1 MWRELNSWCDGSGVG
16 AAEEKGPPPPTPFR
30 WYEEPA
36 ETKCI
41 EYFFFVNKNMFSR
54 FRRLF
59 DLSPIAICP
68 RPTVLYIYKR
78 KIGTYSTVQC
88 TCTVQYTYVLE
99 LNMRLT
105 ML

>member
-68 RPTVLYIYKR
+68 QYCIYIKEKLVRIVLY
-78 KIGTYSTVQC
+78 SVH
-88 TCTVQYTYVLE
+88 VQYSIL
-99 LNMRLT
+99 MFWS
-105 ML
+105 